1 MKSSLSHRP
10 VLAVTVALLGSLA
23 SVECAAQGVNAAV
36 APASAAPA
44 TAAASP
50 TPAVTAT
57 NAPATNAPATPRA
70 PQAEVV
76 TVTELPV
83 EGTLVRRGR
92 SETVIN
98 APMDVVVRAMTDFSR
113 YSEFMPHVRESR
125 VVRRNR
131 SATDVYVQVPL
142 GGSLGVIW
150 ALLRVDARRQSDRF
164 ELVGQTVD
172 SNMDRFETRSLIER
186 LPGPETRTRL
196 VFEVLALPRLP
207 FPSSVFTRE
216 MRDAARTVAYN
227 LRTRVERQLAI
238 NTLPATTGTPTAA
251 QLPPNATSSR

>member
-1 MKSSLSHRP
+1 MKPPHSHRP
-10 VLAVTVALLGSLA
+10 LFAATFALLGVFMSA
-23 SVECAAQGVNAAV
+23 DGAAQSVNPAV
-36 APASAAPA
+36 APATATPA
-44 TAAASP
+44 TATATPAAP
-50 TPAVTAT
+50 TPAVT
-57 NAPATNAPATPRA
+57 PDRPA
-70 PQAEVV
+70 PQPEAV
-76 TVTELPV
+76 TVTEVPV
-83 EGTLVRRGR
+83 EGILVRRGR

-98 APMDVVVRAMTDFSR
+98 APMDVVVRAMTDYTR

-150 ALLRVDARRQSDRF
+150 ALLRINAQRQTDRLD
-164 ELVGQTVD
+164 LVGQTVD
-172 SNMDRFETRSLIER
+172 SNMDRFETRSVIER
-186 LPGPETRTRL
+186 IPGPEARTRV

-216 MRDAARTVAYN
+216 MRDAARTVANN

-238 NTLPATTGTPTAA
+238 NTLPTPTPVAGAA
-251 QLPPNATSSR
+251 QVPPNATSSR

>member
-10 VLAVTVALLGSLA
+10 VLAVTAALVGSLV
-23 SVECAAQGVNAAV
+23 SFECAAQGVNPSV

-44 TAAASP
+44 TTAATP
-50 TPAVTAT
+50 TNTATAT
-57 NAPATNAPATPRA
+57 NAPSA
-70 PQAEVV
+70 PQADVV
-76 TVTELPV
+76 TVTEVPV
-83 EGTLVRRGR
+83 DGTLVRRGR
-92 SETVIN
+92 SETIIN
-98 APMDVVVRAMTDFSR
+98 APMDVVARAMTDYSR

-125 VVRRNR
+125 VVHRNR

-150 ALLRVDARRQSDRF
+150 ALLRVDARRQSDRL

-186 LPGPETRTRL
+186 LPGPEARTRL

-238 NTLPATTGTPTAA
+238 NTLPASPASPTAA